1 MSKDKVDQKNG
12 VNINMSN
19 VNINI
24 IGNPNKEHLFDTV
37 LNIIKN
43 ILPKNNNI

>member
-1 MSKDKVDQKNG
+1 MSKDKVDRKNG
-12 VNINMSN
+12 VNVYINVI
-19 VNINI
+19 VN
-24 IGNPNKEHLFDTV
+24 PKKEHLFDTV